1 MFPFQF
7 DLGYIHFGTLL
18 FIIDVV
24 MVFVIIFLERKTPA
38 ATAAWIMIMLL
49 VPIVGIVLYVIFS
62 QNIARKKIFKL
73 SREEEEYIS
82 SALKNQMDDMSSGRF
97 DFSEGSTGEL
107 WEDMITLNAT
117 YAKAYYTQDNDV
129 DVYTDGT
136 YMFSHLLD
144 DIKKAKSSVNV
155 MYFIIKNDLVG
166 RRLIDALT
174 EKAREGV
181 QVRLLVD
188 AMGSRSMNNYLL
200 SDLINAGGKVA
211 YFFPPRF
218 KYINIKLNYRNHR
231 KIVVL
236 DNEIGYIGGFNIAK
250 EYLGLKKKFGYWRD
264 THLRVTGSSVQDM
277 NARFLMDWR
286 FASGEKLPL
295 EEVYSAPFGAK
306 GGTGMQIVSSGPD
319 SNREEVKRAYMKMI
333 TSAQK
338 SLCLQT
344 PYFIPDAS
352 IQESLKMAALSG
364 VDVKVM
370 IPCMPDHVMVYWA
383 TYWYVGDLLRSGA
396 RVFIYDNGFL
406 HAKTLVADGQVA
418 SVGSANFDRRSFS
431 LNFEANAFIYDAKV
445 AGKLEDRFAEDITF
459 SHELTLED
467 YEKRSGWIKFKE
479 TMARLLSDIL

>member
-1 MFPFQF
+1 MFPFYLN
-7 DLGYIHFGTLL
+7 LGYIHFGTLL
-18 FIIDVV
+18 FIIDIV

-38 ATAAWIMIMLL
+38 ATAAWIMIILL
-49 VPIVGIVLYVIFS
+49 VPIFGILLYIIFS
-62 QNIARKKIFKL
+62 QNIARKKIFRL
-73 SREEEEYIS
+73 TREEEEYIS
-82 SALKNQMDDMSSGRF
+82 SSLKTQMDDMRNGRF
-97 DFSEGSTGEL
+97 DFSEANTGEL

-129 DVYTDGT
+129 EIFTDGT
-136 YMFSHLLD
+136 YMFSRLLD
-144 DIKKAKSSVNV
+144 DIKKAKSTVNV
-155 MYFIIKNDLVG
+155 MYFIIKNDIVG
-166 RRLIDALT
+166 RRLIDTLT

-181 QVRLLVD
+181 EVRLLVD
-188 AMGSRSMNNYLL
+188 AMGSRNMNDYLL
-200 SDLINAGGKVA
+200 SDLIDAGGKVA

-236 DNEIGYIGGFNIAK
+236 DNEVGYIGGFNIAK

-277 NARFLMDWR
+277 NARFLVDWR
-286 FASGEKLPL
+286 FASGEDIPL
-295 EEVYSAPFGAK
+295 EEIYSAQYSPRGR
-306 GGTGMQIVSSGPD
+306 TGMQIVSSGPD

-338 SLCLQT
+338 SVCLQT

-370 IPCMPDHVMVYWA
+370 IPCKPDHIMVYWA
-383 TYWYVGDLLRSGA
+383 TYWYVGELLKSGV

-406 HAKTLVADGQVA
+406 HAKTIVADGQVA
-418 SVGSANFDRRSFS
+418 SVGSANFDRRSFV

-445 AGKLEDRFAEDITF
+445 AGQLEDRFAEDITF
-459 SHELTLED
+459 CHELTLED
-467 YEKRSGWIKFKE
+467 YQKRSRWIKFKE
-479 TMARLLSDIL
+479 IIARLLSDIL

>member
-1 MFPFQF
+1 
-7 DLGYIHFGTLL
+7 
-18 FIIDVV
+18 
-24 MVFVIIFLERKTPA
+24 
-38 ATAAWIMIMLL
+38 
-49 VPIVGIVLYVIFS
+49 
-62 QNIARKKIFKL
+62 
-73 SREEEEYIS
+73 
-82 SALKNQMDDMSSGRF
+82 
-97 DFSEGSTGEL
+97 
-107 WEDMITLNAT
+107 
-117 YAKAYYTQDNDV
+117 
-129 DVYTDGT
+129 
-136 YMFSHLLD
+136 
-144 DIKKAKSSVNV
+144 
-155 MYFIIKNDLVG
+155 
-166 RRLIDALT
+166 
-174 EKAREGV
+174 
-181 QVRLLVD
+181 
-188 AMGSRSMNNYLL
+188 
-200 SDLINAGGKVA
+200 
-211 YFFPPRF
+211 
-218 KYINIKLNYRNHR
+218 
-231 KIVVL
+231 
-236 DNEIGYIGGFNIAK
+236 
-250 EYLGLKKKFGYWRD
+250 
-264 THLRVTGSSVQDM
+264 
-277 NARFLMDWR
+277 
-286 FASGEKLPL
+286 
-295 EEVYSAPFGAK
+295 
-306 GGTGMQIVSSGPD
+306 
-319 SNREEVKRAYMKMI
+319 MI